1 MLKNKLQKCGCAA
14 VWLNKLIFILCENQ
28 DSNLG
33 HGNSIKYSKKLM
45 QTKSYGNF
53 LVFCCSY
60 GKTLKNQGLMLFT
73 IHPGIT
79 WKLKKA

>member
-14 VWLNKLIFILCENQ
+14 VWLNKLIFILCKNQ

-53 LVFCCSY
+53 LVFVAVKEKLF
-60 GKTLKNQGLMLFT
+60 KTMVLSHLQF
-73 IHPGIT
+73 I
-79 WKLKKA
+79 